1 MVPRLLR
8 PDERPALAAG
18 QPLVWACQADRAGRE
33 AGRTGLR
40 RQVRLLLAELL
51 SHYLGQPA
59 DRLGLVFEAG
69 QQPRLAADWQG
80 LRLSL
85 SLSYGDELAAVGLC
99 PGADIGIDLAAVTA
113 LPDWEGVARL
123 YLGPLAVAR
132 LVRLE
137 PDARARQFTR
147 DWAGM
152 EAASK
157 CLGLALEEWSPARQQ
172 RLQACRLS
180 ARCVRWPDGPDGAW
194 FAWAL
199 AQLPCADR

>member
-1 MVPRLLR
+1 MAPRLLR

-18 QPLVWACQADRAGRE
+18 QPLVWACQADREGRE
-33 AGRTGLR
+33 AGRAGLR
-40 RQVRLLLAELL
+40 RQVRLLLAQLL

-132 LVRLE
+132 LARLE
-137 PDARARQFTR
+137 PGARARQFAQ

-157 CLGLALEEWSPARQQ
+157 CLGLALEEWSAGRQQ
-172 RLQACRLS
+172 RLDACQLS
-180 ARCVRWPDGPDGAW
+180 VSRVRWPAVPDGAEW
-194 FAWAL
+194 AWAL
-199 AQLPCADR
+199 ARGPRTDR

>member
-1 MVPRLLR
+1 MGPRLLR

-18 QPLVWACQADRAGRE
+18 QPLVWACQADREGRE
-33 AGRTGLR
+33 AGRAGLR
-40 RQVRLLLAELL
+40 RQVRLQLAQLL

-69 QQPRLAADWQG
+69 QQPRLAVDWRG
-80 LRLSL
+80 LRLSP
-85 SLSYGDELAAVGLC
+85 SLSYCGELAIVGLC
-99 PGADIGIDLAAVTA
+99 PGADIGIDLTAVTA

-123 YLGPLAVAR
+123 YLGPLAVAQ
-132 LVRLE
+132 LARLE
-137 PDARARQFTR
+137 PDARARQFAR

-172 RLQACRLS
+172 RLQTCRLS
-180 ARCVRWPDGPDGAW
+180 ARCVRWPDAPDGAW

-199 AQLPCADR
+199 ARVP